1 MKTSPFILGL
11 VIAALLATQFVA
23 PGLAEDT
30 SAAPAASRTALV
42 GKWVLDPEATADA
55 YARAQFG
62 PRQQVTA
69 LPAKAGQPRAYQTN
83 FTNKPFNPREYEQFK
98 AAALEGFRANTN
110 APATA
115 MTFAADGTGTREEQI
130 RPGAAAPGGAFQWD
144 LKGHNLNIS
153 NPAKGST
160 LQLQFTN
167 QTQLCIPGY
176 RGMPL
181 VFRPEKAR
189 SK

>member
-11 VIAALLATQFVA
+11 LIAALGATQFA
-23 PGLAEDT
+23 EPGLAQDT
-30 SAAPAASRTALV
+30 SAAPAALRAALV

-55 YARAQFG
+55 LARAQFG

-69 LPAKAGQPRAYQTN
+69 LPAKAGQPRAYRTN
-83 FTNKPFNPREYEQFK
+83 FTNKPFNLREYEQFK

-115 MTFAADGTGTREEQI
+115 FTFLADGTGTGGEPNS
-130 RPGAAAPGGAFQWD
+130 PGAKDAALHWD
-144 LKGHNLNIS
+144 LKGRNLTIS
-153 NPAKGST
+153 NPAKGTT

-167 QTQLCIPGY
+167 QAQLTIPGY

-181 VFRPEKAR
+181 VLRPEKA
-189 SK
+189 KAK